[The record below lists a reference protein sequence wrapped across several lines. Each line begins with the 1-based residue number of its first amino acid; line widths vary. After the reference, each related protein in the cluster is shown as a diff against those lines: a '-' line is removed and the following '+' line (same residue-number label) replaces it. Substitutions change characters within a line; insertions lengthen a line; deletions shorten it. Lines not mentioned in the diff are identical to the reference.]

1 MRTLTFQSIQ
11 STPMSPRK
19 TILKELSRAESGS
32 GTSYV
37 RPSAIP
43 GFSDK
48 PEKYQ
53 KAVNEL
59 LSDRL
64 LEGRKDEEGHM
75 AIAINQHRRADVEK
89 ELKPFWTRPTVWAAV
104 VALVAIAGVVATT

>member
-1 MRTLTFQSIQ
+1 
-11 STPMSPRK
+11 MSPRK
-19 TILKELSRAESGS
+19 TILKELSRVESGS
-32 GTSYV
+32 GASYV

-43 GFSDK
+43 GFSDQ

-64 LEGRKDEEGHM
+64 LEGRKDDDGHM
-75 AIAINQHRRADVEK
+75 AIAINAHRRADVEK
-89 ELKPFWTRPTVWAAV
+89 ELKPFWTRPAVWAAV
-104 VALVAIAGVVATT
+104 VALVAVVGVVATL